1 LAFIHLCLLATKLEC
16 PALFNATVKAYLQ
29 GECKLNRSI
38 PLEHVKLIY
47 NSTVLNS
54 SLRQVAIDSIVRFES
69 GRSPVVYL
77 PFANENSIFLSDL
90 MTKVFRGL
98 AQISSASD
106 EMEFEKYCMKDEE

>member
-1 LAFIHLCLLATKLEC
+1 LALIHLCLLATKLEC
-16 PALFNATVKAYLQ
+16 PALFNDTVKAYIQ
-29 GECKLNRSI
+29 GECTHNRSI

-69 GRSPVVYL
+69 GQSPVVYL

-98 AQISSASD
+98 AQISSAPD
-106 EMEFEKYCMKDEE
+106 EMEFEKYYMKDEK